1 MSNLRQ
7 NLTEDELEELRKE
20 KPLILNVCLDFQTAL
35 KLNEMFDRD
44 QKKID
49 DYIKKCID
57 YMQYLPFEWK
67 RGLNAPIFLNM

>member
-1 MSNLRQ
+1 MEANQLQTMSNLRQ
-7 NLTEDELEELRKE
+7 SMTEDELEALRNE

-57 YMQYLPFEWK
+57 YMQYLPFE
-67 RGLNAPIFLNM
+67 